1 MPQLINR
8 EVYKRE
14 KQAEL
19 KRALVLKNKTMTPWG
34 ETDNKANVDSQ
45 KGTWQRQSSS

>member
-8 EVYKRE
+8 EIYKRE

-19 KRALVLKNKTMTPWG
+19 KRALVLENKTMTSWG
-34 ETDNKANVDSQ
+34 ETDNKASVSSQ
-45 KGTWQRQSSS
+45 KGTWQR

>member
-8 EVYKRE
+8 EIYRRE

-19 KRALVLKNKTMTPWG
+19 KRALVLENKTMTSWG
-34 ETDNKANVDSQ
+34 ESDNKASVSSQ
-45 KGTWQRQSSS
+45 KGTWQR

>member
-8 EVYKRE
+8 EVYRGE

-19 KRALVLKNKTMTPWG
+19 KRALVLENKTMTPWG
-34 ETDNKANVDSQ
+34 DTDNKASVGSQ
-45 KGTWQRQSSS
+45 KGTWQRKSSS

>member
-8 EVYKRE
+8 EIYRRE

-19 KRALVLKNKTMTPWG
+19 KRALVLENKIMTSWG
-34 ETDNKANVDSQ
+34 ETDNKANVNSQ
-45 KGTWQRQSSS
+45 KGTWQR